1 MTLGLYLNF
10 QSPDGEDLSG
20 AEEPCRPY
28 LLQKYAWYASW
39 GLLRGPADVVGAYSL
54 CAASCA
60 LCYDASWRRLST
72 AVGWYTCG

>member
-39 GLLRGPADVVGAYSL
+39 GLLRGPADVVAGLLAVRRFL
-54 CAASCA
+54 CAV
-60 LCYDASWRRLST
+60 L
-72 AVGWYTCG
+72 